1 MGNFWVFGYG
11 SLIWNPGFSYVDS
24 QPAKVYGFH
33 RSLCIHSW
41 VHRGTQ
47 QNPGLVLGLDKGGS
61 CNGMAFKVQTQ
72 DKDQVIDYL
81 RKRELVTDVY
91 KETWCKLFLPDGN
104 VVSAVTYIVDRE
116 SPQYSGKLQLQN
128 QVEIVNTARGK
139 SGHNSEY
146 ILKTVEHLKLISI
159 RDHNLELIA
168 NQISQNQA

>member
-24 QPAKVYGFH
+24 KPAKVYGFH

-47 QNPGLVLGLDKGGS
+47 QKPGLVLGLDKGGS
-61 CNGMAFKVQTQ
+61 CNGMAFNVKAQ

-91 KETWCKLFLPDGN
+91 KEAWCKLFLPSGK
-104 VVSAVTYIVDRE
+104 VVSALTYIVDRE
-116 SPQYSGKLQLQN
+116 SPQYSGKLDLQN
-128 QVEIVNTARGK
+128 QVEIVSTARGM

-146 ILKTVEHLKLISI
+146 ILKTVEHLKMISI

-168 NQISQNQA
+168 NQIS